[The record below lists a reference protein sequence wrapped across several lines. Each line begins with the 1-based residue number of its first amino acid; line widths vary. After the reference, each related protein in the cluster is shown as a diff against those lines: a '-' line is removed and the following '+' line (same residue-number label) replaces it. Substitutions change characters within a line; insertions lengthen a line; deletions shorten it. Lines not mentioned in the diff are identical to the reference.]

1 MKNKKLQE
9 VEMTS
14 NSVVA
19 DNPKTGGGGNN
30 TGGTGNTGG
39 GTSGGDG
46 GDKV

>member
-19 DNPKTGGGGNN
+19 DNPKTGGGNN